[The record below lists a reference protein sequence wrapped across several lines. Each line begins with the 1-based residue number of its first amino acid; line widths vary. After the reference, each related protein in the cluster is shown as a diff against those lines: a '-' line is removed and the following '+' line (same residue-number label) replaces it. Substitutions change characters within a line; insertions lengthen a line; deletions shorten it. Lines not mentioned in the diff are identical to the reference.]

1 MKALWI
7 KIVLLAVALPGVWG
21 NVAAQVTISADFDT
35 GSIGSVR
42 RIDSVRMLHAAKN
55 SLEVMSFGIR
65 SRIDPLNPV
74 DTALLPSSRW
84 FHFRLEG
91 VKGKLMFLR
100 IPNTEMV
107 RPFYSYDGEEY
118 LRFDAGECSLP
129 QTVYKY
135 FLHDT
140 VYVAYF
146 LPYSHAR
153 HKAKADEWAC
163 SPFVRRQ
170 RIGRSGEGRPI
181 EMLILTDATVPDSLK
196 RRVWIHSRVHTSEAP
211 AAWYL
216 EAMIDE
222 LLSDAPLSRE
232 ILRRTVFYVVPET
245 NPDGVRGGYS
255 RSTAQGVN
263 LEINWDRLHAAKN
276 SLEVMS
282 FGIRSRIDP
291 LNPVDTALLPSS
303 RWFHFR
309 LEGVKG
315 KLMFLR
321 IPNTEMVR
329 PFYSYDGEEYLRFD
343 AGECSLP
350 QTVYKYFLHDTV
362 YVAYFLPYSHAR
374 HKAKA
379 DEWACSPFVRRQRIG
394 RSGEGRPIEMLILT
408 DATVPDSLKR
418 RVWIHSRVHTSEAP
432 AAWYLEAMIDELL
445 SDAPLS
451 REILRRTVF
460 YVVPETNPD
469 GVRGGYSRS
478 TAQGVNLEI
487 NWDRPDSLTQ
497 PEVRVLKRTIDSLS
511 TERPFDV
518 ALNLHSQSA
527 PFVTYWIHTA
537 KSTSAKMYRRKM
549 LLSALTVAHTPYYR
563 PIDQRFSEAAPR
575 YAEGWFWQRF
585 GERTL
590 AVTFETPYTYY
601 NNDPA
606 GEWVSRESLAELA
619 HASLLALSDLLD
631 LGGSER
637 RQADSE
643 RMKAR
648 GKWLRR
654 TAKDRQFFGGSYLVA
669 ERKGASVSF
678 VFPDVAEGR
687 YEVFKWIPGPLDK
700 KFAREENR
708 WQPIGEVVQEQAGRL
723 VWRYQAAA
731 PGDVLDV
738 ILLVPKSER

>member
-1 MKALWI
+1 M
-7 KIVLLAVALPGVWG
+7 
-21 NVAAQVTISADFDT
+21 
-35 GSIGSVR
+35 
-42 RIDSVRMLHAAKN
+42 
-55 SLEVMSFGIR
+55 
-65 SRIDPLNPV
+65 
-74 DTALLPSSRW
+74 
-84 FHFRLEG
+84 
-91 VKGKLMFLR
+91 
-100 IPNTEMV
+100 
-107 RPFYSYDGEEY
+107 
-118 LRFDAGECSLP
+118 
-129 QTVYKY
+129 
-135 FLHDT
+135 
-140 VYVAYF
+140 
-146 LPYSHAR
+146 
-153 HKAKADEWAC
+153 
-163 SPFVRRQ
+163 
-170 RIGRSGEGRPI
+170 
-181 EMLILTDATVPDSLK
+181 
-196 RRVWIHSRVHTSEAP
+196 
-211 AAWYL
+211 
-216 EAMIDE
+216 
-222 LLSDAPLSRE
+222 
-232 ILRRTVFYVVPET
+232 
-245 NPDGVRGGYS
+245 
-255 RSTAQGVN
+255 
-263 LEINWDRLHAAKN
+263 
-276 SLEVMS
+276 
-282 FGIRSRIDP
+282 
-291 LNPVDTALLPSS
+291 
-303 RWFHFR
+303 
-309 LEGVKG
+309 
-315 KLMFLR
+315 
-321 IPNTEMVR
+321 
-329 PFYSYDGEEYLRFD
+329 
-343 AGECSLP
+343 
-350 QTVYKYFLHDTV
+350 
-362 YVAYFLPYSHAR
+362 
-374 HKAKA
+374 
-379 DEWACSPFVRRQRIG
+379 
-394 RSGEGRPIEMLILT
+394 
-408 DATVPDSLKR
+408 
-418 RVWIHSRVHTSEAP
+418 
-432 AAWYLEAMIDELL
+432 
-445 SDAPLS
+445 
-451 REILRRTVF
+451 RRTVF